1 MSDHF
6 YINCAGATQPLGI
19 GSRFQSEPPRER
31 VDALLPLLRKL
42 LESESDPGEKHICP
56 VCGEA
61 AKISF
66 EYYLEIPSEL
76 DIAFECRT
84 CSICV
89 FFKSNKVPAWA
100 RAVSLSE
107 LPGFID

>member
-1 MSDHF
+1 MSDDF
-6 YINCAGATQPLGI
+6 YINCAGATQPLGMS
-19 GSRFQSEPPRER
+19 SRFRSDPPHER
-31 VDALLPLLRKL
+31 VDALLPLLWKL
-42 LESESDPGEKHICP
+42 LENESDPGEKHICP
-56 VCGEA
+56 VCGEI

-66 EYYLEIPSEL
+66 EYYLQIPNEL
-76 DIAFECRT
+76 AISFQCRT

-100 RAVSLSE
+100 RAVSLFD